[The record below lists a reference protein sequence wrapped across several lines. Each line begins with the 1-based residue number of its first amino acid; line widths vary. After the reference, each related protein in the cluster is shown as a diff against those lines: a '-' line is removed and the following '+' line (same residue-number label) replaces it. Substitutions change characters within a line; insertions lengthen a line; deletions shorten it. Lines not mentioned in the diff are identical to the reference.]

1 MATVSPFPAVMPATG
16 KAKQI
21 AAPPYDVVTVQEA
34 SQLVAGNPLSFL
46 RVGRAEI
53 ELPLDADPHDGRVYS
68 KALSNYRRLCDNGHM
83 VHDGAPHLYVYAL
96 EMDGRRQVGV
106 VAAVSVDEY
115 DNGIIKKHEKTR
127 RVKEDDRTRH
137 IMTLRSQTGPV
148 FLTYRDRS
156 EVDAAVSRAV
166 EGEPLFDFV
175 AHADIRHT
183 GWRIPEKLAAPL
195 AKAFQKAPALYI
207 ADGHHRAASASRA
220 RKTLS
225 ADNPGHTGTE
235 QYNRFLAVI
244 FPASH
249 VHVLP
254 YNRIV
259 HDLNG
264 MTPAAL
270 LDRLAP
276 SFELSRDVAPA
287 PKSQGNIHMY
297 LAGTWWGL
305 RFTGSTDCLPP
316 VERLD
321 VSLLQALVLGPH
333 FGIFDPRID
342 HRLDFVGGIRGTKEL
357 EDAVGSGQAAVAFSM
372 YPTSVDELMAI
383 SDANG
388 IMPPKSTW
396 FEPKLRD
403 GLFVHDI

>member
-1 MATVSPFPAVMPATG
+1 MPAPG
-16 KAKQI
+16 KTKQI

-34 SQLVAGNPLSFL
+34 SQLVSGNPLSFL

-53 ELPLDADPHDGRVYS
+53 ELPLDADPYGDRVYS
-68 KALSNYRRLCDNGHM
+68 KAKDNYQRLCD
-83 VHDGAPHLYVYAL
+83 DGCLLQDATPSLYIYAL

-106 VAAVSVDEY
+106 VAAVSIDEY
-115 DNGIIKKHEKTR
+115 DNDIVKKHEKTR

-137 IMTLRSQTGPV
+137 IMALRSQTGPV
-148 FLTYRDRS
+148 FLTYRDRN
-156 EVDAAVSRAV
+156 EIDAVVNQAV
-166 EGEPLFDFV
+166 EAPPLFDFV
-175 AHADIRHT
+175 AHAGIRHT
-183 GWRIPEKLAAPL
+183 GWRVPEELTAQLVAAF
-195 AKAFQKAPALYI
+195 AKAPALYI

-220 RKTLS
+220 RRTLR

-235 QYNRFLAVI
+235 EYNRFLAVV

-249 VHVLP
+249 VHILP

-276 SFELSRDVAPA
+276 SFELARDVKPT
-287 PKSQGNIHMY
+287 PDTQGDIHMY
-297 LAGTWWGL
+297 LDGTWWGL
-305 RFTGSTDCLPP
+305 RFTGQTECLPP

-321 VSLLQALVLGPH
+321 VSLLQALVFGPN
-333 FGIFDPRID
+333 FGIIDPRTD
-342 HRLDFVGGIRGTKEL
+342 HRLDFVGGIRGTGDL
-357 EDAVGSGQAAVAFSM
+357 ERAVNSGKAAVAFSM

-383 SDANG
+383 SDDNG
-388 IMPPKSTW
+388 VMPPKSTW